1 MAPTPQVFM
10 SYSHDDEAHKAWV
23 LTLASRLMGDGVF
36 VHLDQWDMQLG
47 DNLQKFMESGLSESQ
62 RVIVI
67 SSEKY
72 VEKANGRHGGA
83 GFETNILSADM
94 MSEDVPRNRVI
105 PIIRNN
111 ESAGS
116 RVPMFLKG
124 VLFVDMRNN
133 SDFEAKYEEL
143 LRTIHGV
150 PKSTRP
156 PLGHNPFDAEDREL
170 YVPPSMSPNRYVSPS
185 PSGTVS
191 FPYENNSGDYELGN
205 GDYTFKT
212 HWSAYA
218 PGAIYALRGQCFS
231 VALAPGVSAFED
243 LGDPFSYDASSKH
256 RVASEGDA
264 VIYRNKS
271 DYFATLLIRKVTT
284 RRSGST
290 EDATLEFDYR
300 IQTARP
306 GNGEEWS

>member
-23 LTLASRLMGDGVF
+23 LTLASRLTGDGVF

-72 VEKANGRHGGA
+72 VEKANGRYGGA

-133 SDFEAKYEEL
+133 SAFEAKYEEL

-156 PLGHNPFDAEDREL
+156 PLGHNPFDAQDREL
-170 YVPPSMSPNRYVSPS
+170 YVPPSMSPNRYVSPP

-191 FPYENNSGDYELGN
+191 FPYENNSGDYKLGN

-243 LGDPFSYDASSKH
+243 LGDPFSYDASSIH
-256 RVASEGDA
+256 RVAAEGDA

-271 DYFATLLIRKVTT
+271 DYLATLLIRKVTI

-306 GNGEEWS
+306 GNDEAWS